1 MKSVECWIKAINQA
15 ESDEKVVEL
24 FGLAMSERD
33 SDPRCRNPQFNI
45 EQQAIIKGVTARL
58 VEACVKLYA

>member
-45 EQQAIIKGVTARL
+45 
-58 VEACVKLYA
+58 